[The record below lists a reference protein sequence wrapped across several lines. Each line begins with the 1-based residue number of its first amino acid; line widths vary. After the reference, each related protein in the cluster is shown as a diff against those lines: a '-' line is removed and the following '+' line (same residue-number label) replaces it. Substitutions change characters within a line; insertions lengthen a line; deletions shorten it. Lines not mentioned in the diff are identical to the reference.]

1 MTTRRNLLKGG
12 AAAATGVVFCSCG
25 LLDRAHA
32 QGQSSRT
39 LPVAVNGKKVRTI
52 DVHAHCYFH
61 DVEPL
66 VGPDIAK
73 RFLPPVNYAA
83 NAFIEVQKRL
93 EAMDGQ
99 AVDMEV
105 LSVNPYWYG
114 LDRDLAGKVVKLQ
127 NEKMAELCAAH
138 PDRFAGF
145 ASLTLQAPDLAVQEL
160 ETAVKKQGLKG
171 AAIGLVISAKSFV
184 LFTIV
189 KFHN

>member
-61 DVEPL
+61 DVEAL
-66 VGPDIAK
+66 VGPEIAK

-83 NAFIEVQKRL
+83 NAFIEIQKGSTRWTRRPSTWKSSRSIPT
-93 EAMDGQ
+93 GT
-99 AVDMEV
+99 
-105 LSVNPYWYG
+105 
-114 LDRDLAGKVVKLQ
+114 
-127 NEKMAELCAAH
+127 
-138 PDRFAGF
+138 
-145 ASLTLQAPDLAVQEL
+145 AS
-160 ETAVKKQGLKG
+160 TA
-171 AAIGLVISAKSFV
+171 ISPARS
-184 LFTIV
+184 
-189 KFHN
+189 